1 MAALAAWTSADP
13 QFLDNQAKERAAA
26 KEARMAEVRPHLRK
40 AFKAAHIKSYHTV
53 KTGEQAFA
61 SNKHWRRALPDE
73 RRILLDEYTSELR
86 QAEAA
91 EARELK
97 EYATS
102 KLTDLISTLD
112 ISVTTKWRAAHDVIV
127 RSSAFKEDQRLGKM
141 DTIDILNVFDSYM
154 STLEKEHKEES
165 ARLAKE
171 YKRKARKARDGYKE
185 LLRELRE
192 QGKLHRGAK
201 WKDVFPT
208 IRKDARYE
216 SLLGMP
222 GSNALELWMDAVD
235 DLQVEAE
242 ERAARIEGEIPKGRV
257 TLETTR
263 EQFEEMVKEAGVEAP
278 EENIKEA
285 FDVVSDADDELV
297 A

>member
-1 MAALAAWTSADP
+1 
-13 QFLDNQAKERAAA
+13 
-26 KEARMAEVRPHLRK
+26 MAEVRPHLRK
-40 AFKAAHIKSYHTV
+40 AFRAAHIKSYHTV

-216 SLLGMP
+216 ALLGMP

-257 TLETTR
+257 TLDTTR

-278 EENIKEA
+278 AENIKEA
-285 FDVVSDADDELV
+285 FDVVSMEWASFPRRC
-297 A
+297 

>member
-1 MAALAAWTSADP
+1 
-13 QFLDNQAKERAAA
+13 
-26 KEARMAEVRPHLRK
+26 MAEVRPHLRK

-102 KLTDLISTLD
+102 KLTDLINTLD
-112 ISVTTKWRAAHDVIV
+112 ITVTTKWRSAHDVIV
-127 RSSAFKEDQRLGKM
+127 RSSAFKEDPKLGKM
-141 DTIDILNVFDSYM
+141 ETIDILNVFDTYM
-154 STLEKEHKEES
+154 SQLEREHKEES

-171 YKRKARKARDGYKE
+171 YKRRARKARDAYKE

-192 QGKLHRGAK
+192 QGKLHRSAK
-201 WKDVFPT
+201 WKDVFP
-208 IRKDARYE
+208 IIKKDERYE
-216 SLLGMP
+216 NLLGLP

-242 ERAARIEGEIPKGRV
+242 ERAARIEGEIPKGKV

-263 EQFEEMVKEAGVEAP
+263 EEFEQVCKEASVVATSEGIA
-278 EENIKEA
+278 EA
-285 FDVVSDADDELV
+285 FDIVSTERGLCSL
-297 A
+297 